1 MLATFA
7 VTVPFFALVLLG
19 YLAARRGMLSDA
31 AIPGLNVFLLY
42 FALPCAL
49 FRFGMSTP
57 LLQLLSPG
65 VIATYAFCAL
75 LMIAVAIALTWR
87 NSLSLKDAA
96 FGAQVAAFPNT
107 GFMGLPLLITL
118 VGPAAA
124 GTMISTI
131 VVDIVLTSSICIA
144 LAQWQ
149 EAVDRGHRAAVAV
162 AMRGALSNPLVWAIA
177 LGAASSATGLK
188 TVGPIDAIVRM
199 LADAAT
205 PVALFTIG
213 AVLWLAGRYSHTR
226 TPVSQYLPVALLK
239 LLGHPT
245 LVFTA
250 GKAGQA
256 LGLGLSDFQIMVL
269 TLTAALPSASNVW
282 ALAERYGADH
292 GRIARI
298 ILWST
303 LLSFLTLS
311 GALWLLL
318 DRLD

>member
-1 MLATFA
+1 MLSTFA

-19 YLAARRGMLSDA
+19 YLAARRGMLSNA
-31 AIPGLNVFLLY
+31 AIPGLNVFVLY
-42 FALPCAL
+42 FALPSAL
-49 FRFGMSTP
+49 FRFGMNTP
-57 LLQLLSPG
+57 VLQLLGPG
-65 VIATYAFCAL
+65 VLAIYSLCAL
-75 LMIAVAIALTWR
+75 LMIGLTIALTWR
-87 NSLSLKDAA
+87 GSVSLKDAA

-107 GFMGLPLLITL
+107 GYMGLPLLITL

-131 VVDIVLTSSICIA
+131 VVDIVLTSSVCIA

-149 EAVDRGHRAAVAV
+149 EASRHGHRIAIITAL
-162 AMRGALSNPLVWAIA
+162 RGAALNPLPWAIA
-177 LGAASSATGLK
+177 LGAASSATGLNP
-188 TVGPIDAIVRM
+188 VGPIDAIVRM

-213 AVLWLAGRYSHTR
+213 AVLWLAGRYTQAR
-226 TPVSQYLPVALLK
+226 TPVSQFLPVALLK
-239 LLGHPT
+239 LLVHPM
-245 LVFTA
+245 LVA
-250 GKAGQA
+250 SVGKAGQA
-256 LGLGLSDFQIMVL
+256 LGAGISDFEITAL

-298 ILWST
+298 IMAST

-311 GALWLLL
+311 GAAWLLL
-318 DRLD
+318 DR

>member
-19 YLAARRGMLSDA
+19 YLAARRGMISDA
-31 AIPGLNVFLLY
+31 AIPGINVFLLY

-65 VIATYAFCAL
+65 VLAIYSLCAL
-75 LMIAVAIALTWR
+75 LMIGVAVALTWR

-149 EAVDRGHRAAVAV
+149 EASRQGHRAAVAT
-162 AMRGALSNPLVWAIA
+162 ATRAALANPLVWAIA

-188 TVGPIDAIVRM
+188 TIGPIDAIVRM

-213 AVLWLAGRYSHTR
+213 AVLWLASRHADTR
-226 TPVSQYLPVALLK
+226 TSVSRYLPVALLK

-245 LVFTA
+245 LVFAA
-250 GKAGQA
+250 GKAGQG

-282 ALAERYGADH
+282 ALAERYGADN

-298 ILWST
+298 ILCST

-311 GALWLLL
+311 VAVWLLL
-318 DRLD
+318 DLRI